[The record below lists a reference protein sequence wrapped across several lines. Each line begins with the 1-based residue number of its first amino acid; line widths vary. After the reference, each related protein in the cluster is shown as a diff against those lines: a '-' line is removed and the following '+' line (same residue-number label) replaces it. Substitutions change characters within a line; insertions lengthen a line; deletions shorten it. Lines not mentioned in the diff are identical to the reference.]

1 MYVLAYM
8 YLIYSDHCNNQH
20 HTQWDK
26 SQQYDY
32 TAVHSSNVHNFLNN
46 PRRTCCFDKLFHEA
60 EKKPV
65 WYCFRYDKRI
75 YPDVN
80 NNEKKRKNKNL
91 FFNFAL
97 CWSGLLNT
105 WTSSKF
111 KQQFLGKSIL
121 CHSFF
126 LNIL

>member
-46 PRRTCCFDKLFHEA
+46 PRRTCCFDKLFNEA
-60 EKKPV
+60 EKKP
-65 WYCFRYDKRI
+65 YDIVSGMTKGYI
-75 YPDVN
+75 QMLITM
-80 NNEKKRKNKNL
+80 KK
-91 FFNFAL
+91 
-97 CWSGLLNT
+97 T
-105 WTSSKF
+105 
-111 KQQFLGKSIL
+111 
-121 CHSFF
+121 
-126 LNIL
+126 